1 MKQILHLK
9 ELYGSQI
16 RTRQLVEQLAQ
27 TLNENNQY
35 LLDMEGVEVLSRSAA
50 DELCTI
56 KQRGNIEIV
65 NASSFVQKMLDVV
78 TISRFLPRQRQ
89 EKGYTQIIE
98 CKTIESA
105 IAALQ

>member
-16 RTRQLVEQLAQ
+16 RTRQLMEQLAQ
-27 TLNENNQY
+27 TLNKNNQY
-35 LLDMEGVEVLSRSAA
+35 LLDMEGVDILSRSAA

-56 KQRGNIEIV
+56 KQSGNIEIV
-65 NASSFVQKMLDVV
+65 NASSFVQKMLDTV

-89 EKGYTQIIE
+89 GNWDTQIIE

-105 IAALQ
+105 LAALQ

>member
-16 RTRQLVEQLAQ
+16 RTRLLIEQLAQ

-65 NASSFVQKMLDVV
+65 NASSFIQKMLDIV

>member
-9 ELYGSQI
+9 KLYGSQI
-16 RTRQLVEQLAQ
+16 RTRLLIEQLAQ

-65 NASSFVQKMLDVV
+65 NASSFVQKMLDIV

-105 IAALQ
+105 IAAFQ

>member
-27 TLNENNQY
+27 TLNESNQY

-89 EKGYTQIIE
+89 ENGYTQIIE

>member
-16 RTRQLVEQLAQ
+16 RTRLLIEQLAQ

-65 NASSFVQKMLDVV
+65 NASSFVQKMLDIV